1 MNANPTQG
9 EILHKQFLQKKEQ
22 LKDTNKGSILAT
34 YGGEEYL
41 QKAPKELL
49 LGQTEDYVEYS
60 QTGQVLKGRERA
72 KAKSKYRED
81 CEHFI

>member
-9 EILHKQFLQKKEQ
+9 EILHKQFIKKKDH
-22 LKDTNKGSILAT
+22 LKETNKDSILAT

-60 QTGQVLKGRERA
+60 QSGQVLKGLERA
-72 KAKSKYRED
+72 KAKSKYHED
-81 CEHFI
+81 GM